1 MARNTE
7 NWDCG
12 WWGQETHE
20 YQPVKNKIR
29 DKQEREEAMPR
40 ALMLSLLSRNHS
52 IKILLLGLGLG
63 LWGAFPQPPRLVK
76 ELTKYSLVQY
86 ILVALLIYQGTDYGK
101 RKAVKVSVVL
111 TLVLFVVNS
120 SLHALEFVV
129 YPAQQ
134 DTSTNN
140 SKSPKPFR

>member
-1 MARNTE
+1 MARKTE

-12 WWGQETHE
+12 RWGQETHGSTCE
-20 YQPVKNKIR
+20 TFFR
-29 DKQEREEAMPR
+29 DKQEREEAMSR
-40 ALMLSLLSRNHS
+40 ALMLSFLSKNHS
-52 IKILLLGLGLG
+52 MKMLLLGLGLG

-76 ELTKYSLVQY
+76 EVTKYTLVQY

-101 RKAVKVSVVL
+101 MKALRVSVVV

-129 YPAQQ
+129 YPR
-134 DTSTNN
+134 TT
-140 SKSPKPFR
+140 RH